1 MPTPQNHTIN
11 IDDTTANW
19 LNWGNLVLKW
29 VNKQQTLPKNVGEL
43 KAQWAKEPTPIQGKI
58 NSPDARG
65 LNFVVYSIDP
75 RDAITIP
82 LPDPTMV
89 QADNDTLRK
98 LTNNGMKSAPYP
110 LQSFY
115 PVCFGGAP
123 EANLS
128 LQEML
133 DMEARRIGEY
143 VINECM

>member
-1 MPTPQNHTIN
+1 MSTTQNHTIN

-29 VNKQQTLPKNVGEL
+29 VNKQQALPKNVGEL

-58 NSPDARG
+58 NSPDSRG

-75 RDAITIP
+75 KDAITIP

-98 LTNNGMKSAPYP
+98 LT
-110 LQSFY
+110 QQRHE
-115 PVCFGGAP
+115 VGA
-123 EANLS
+123 LS
-128 LQEML
+128 PAVVLPGLLRGQTITY
-133 DMEARRIGEY
+133 DQRTAGAGWRRSPA
-143 VINECM
+143 